1 MSLTRRRLLS
11 RSASLAAVALGA
23 RPGPPRAAEPRG
35 SGIQL
40 WTVRDALAADL
51 EGTLR
56 RLRAIGYT
64 EVEPAGFMGLSA
76 AEFRKRLDDAG
87 LAAPSVQLDLGGGVD
102 AAFADAH
109 ALGAHY
115 AVSSMLRAGTG
126 PLPFEA
132 SRNAPP
138 GLAPPMRTMTLDDA
152 LRTAEL
158 ANRVGE
164 RARHAGLQYAYHNHA
179 FELAPQANG
188 TIPYEVLIER
198 TDPELVKLEIDC
210 GWLVVG
216 GGDPV
221 DYLARYPGRA
231 PLLHVKDFLPVPDA
245 ERGKPGPRYGA
256 ELGRGTIDYAPI
268 LAAARASGL
277 EHYYVEQEGP
287 YTRMPPL
294 DSAAV
299 AYDYLRGLTPKG
311 V

>member
-11 RSASLAAVALGA
+11 RSASLAAAAVGA
-23 RPGPPRAAEPRG
+23 SPRLLRAAEPRG
-35 SGIQL
+35 PGIQL
-40 WTVRDALAADL
+40 WTVRDPLAADL

-56 RLRAIGYT
+56 ELRTIGFT

-87 LAAPSVQLDLGGGVD
+87 LAAPSVQLDLGGDGVD

-126 PLPFEA
+126 PLPFEGP
-132 SRNAPP
+132 RDAPP

-164 RARHAGLQYAYHNHA
+164 RARRAGLQYAYHNHA
-179 FELAPQANG
+179 FELVPQANG
-188 TIPYEVLIER
+188 AIPYDVLIER
-198 TDPELVKLEIDC
+198 TDPELVRLELDC

-216 GGDPV
+216 GGNPV
-221 DYLARYPGRA
+221 DYLERYPGRV
-231 PLLHVKDFLPVPDA
+231 PLLHVKDFLPAPNA
-245 ERGKPGPRYGA
+245 ERGRPGPRYGA

-268 LAAARASGL
+268 LAAARARDL

-287 YTRMPPL
+287 YTRMSPL

-299 AYDYLRGLTPKG
+299 AYDYLRKVSGA
-311 V
+311 